1 MSTKADIF
9 IIESL
14 SPDDE
19 GNGRF
24 EGQLISHVA
33 RLHGKQPAYRYV
45 RTRDAFEKAIKAFLR
60 SDFRYLHISAHA
72 DLEGI
77 ATTNQDEVSNR
88 ELGEMLGK
96 RFADRRLFLSAC
108 SIVHKQM
115 AADIIP
121 VTGCYS
127 VVGPRQ
133 DIGFAE
139 AAVFWP
145 ALYHLMFER
154 DDRAMSR
161 ATLATNLK
169 KVAMLFDVE
178 IGYYAR
184 SASRKAGFSTDI
196 LKG

>member
-1 MSTKADIF
+1 MTKADIF

-14 SPDDE
+14 GPDDE

-24 EGQLISHVA
+24 EGPIISHVA

-45 RTRDAFEKAIKAFLR
+45 RTRTDFRKAIKAFLR

-72 DLEGI
+72 DHAGI
-77 ATTNQDEVSNR
+77 ATTNLEEVTNR
-88 ELGEMLGK
+88 DLGMMLGR

-108 SIVHKQM
+108 SIVHKEM
-115 AADIIP
+115 ASQIIP

-127 VVGPRQ
+127 VVGPRR

-145 ALYHLMFER
+145 ALYHLMFELDSKR
-154 DDRAMSR
+154 MKR
-161 ATLATNLK
+161 ATLSANLK
-169 KVAMLFDVE
+169 KVATLFGVD

-184 SASRKAGFSTDI
+184 SASRKSGFSQDI
-196 LKG
+196 LKP

>member
-1 MSTKADIF
+1 MSTNADIF

-24 EGQLISHVA
+24 EGQVISHVA

-45 RTRDAFEKAIKAFLR
+45 RTRNAFEKAIKAFLR

-72 DLEGI
+72 DREGL

-88 ELGEMLGK
+88 ELGKMLGK
-96 RFADRRLFLSAC
+96 RFVDRRLFLSAC

-121 VTGCYS
+121 ATGCYS

-154 DDRAMSR
+154 DARAMSR

-169 KVAMLFDVE
+169 KVAMLFDIE

-184 SASRKAGFSTDI
+184 SASRKSGFSIDI

>member
-14 SPDDE
+14 SPNDE

-24 EGQLISHVA
+24 EGQVISHVA
-33 RLHGKQPAYRYV
+33 RLHGKQPAYHYV

-60 SDFRYLHISAHA
+60 SDFRYLHISSHA
-72 DLEGI
+72 DREGI

-154 DDRAMSR
+154 DAHAMSR

>member
-24 EGQLISHVA
+24 EGQVISHVA
-33 RLHGKQPAYRYV
+33 RLHGKQPAYHYV
-45 RTRDAFEKAIKAFLR
+45 RTRDAFEKAIKTFLR

-72 DLEGI
+72 DHEGL
-77 ATTNQDEVSNR
+77 ATTNQDEVGNR
-88 ELGEMLGK
+88 ELGEMLGR

-108 SIVHKQM
+108 SMVHKKM

-121 VTGCYS
+121 ATNCYS

-145 ALYHLMFER
+145 ALYHLMFEHATH
-154 DDRAMSR
+154 AMSR
-161 ATLATNLK
+161 SALATNLK
-169 KVAMLFDVE
+169 KLAMLFDVE

-184 SASRKAGFSTDI
+184 SANRKPGFSTNI
-196 LKG
+196 LKA